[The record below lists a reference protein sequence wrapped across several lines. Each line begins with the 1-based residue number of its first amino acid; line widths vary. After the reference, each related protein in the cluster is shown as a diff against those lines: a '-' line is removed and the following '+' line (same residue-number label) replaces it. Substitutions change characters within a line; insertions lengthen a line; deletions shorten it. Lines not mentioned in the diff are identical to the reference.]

1 MPRPALVAGF
11 LPMPTRRHVHTRS
24 IRADIFAR
32 DDGLWDVE
40 AELVDTKAREFPLA
54 SGVRAAGAPIHRMQ
68 IVVTIDTQLTIVDAT
83 ARSLDHPYP
92 GYCAAIEPAY
102 RRLVGLNLL
111 KGFKRAVRERLGGV
125 AGCTHLTELTDV
137 LPTAAVQAFAGEVI
151 QNRDQP
157 DDAASGGGQKPFQL
171 DRCHALATDG
181 PAVARYYPRW
191 YRRTAAA
198 LPDVHQ
204 DSPET
209 LTERPT

>member
-1 MPRPALVAGF
+1 
-11 LPMPTRRHVHTRS
+11 MPTRRHVHTRS
-24 IRADIFAR
+24 IRADIYAR

-40 AELVDTKAREFPLA
+40 AELVDTKAREFLLA
-54 SGVRAAGAPIHRMQ
+54 SGVREAGAPIHRMRLV
-68 IVVTIDTQLTIVDAT
+68 ITIDTDLTIVEAE
-83 ARSLDHPYP
+83 ARSIDHPYP
-92 GYCAAIEPAY
+92 GFCATIEPAY

-137 LPTAAVQAFAGEVI
+137 LPTAAVQAFAGEVFK
-151 QNRDQP
+151 NRDVAD
-157 DDAASGGGQKPFQL
+157 DDAATGGAQKPFQL

-191 YRRTAAA
+191 YRPAAA
-198 LPDVHQ
+198 ARPDSHQ

>member
-1 MPRPALVAGF
+1 
-11 LPMPTRRHVHTRS
+11 MPTRRHVHTRS
-24 IRADIFAR
+24 IRADIYAR

-40 AELVDTKAREFPLA
+40 AELVDTKSRDCRLA
-54 SGVRAAGAPIHRMQ
+54 SGVRPAGEPIHRMRL
-68 IVVTIDTQLTIVDAT
+68 VVTIDTRFDVVDAQ
-83 ARSLDHPYP
+83 ASSLEHPYP
-92 GYCAAIEPAY
+92 GYCPTIEPAY
-102 RRLVGLNLL
+102 RELIGLNLL
-111 KGFKRAVRERLGGV
+111 KGFKRAVRERLGGT

-151 QNRDQP
+151 PPRDGA
-157 DDAASGGGQKPFQL
+157 DDARTGPADKPFQL

-191 YRRTAAA
+191 YRPTAGAFR
-198 LPDVHQ
+198 DSHQ